1 MKSALIFL
9 FSIFIINLDAPV
21 LAQTPNTSSTNRF
34 DADKDLKDLLSPE
47 EYNVFKRH
55 QNSLDKKDNKETQA
69 EEKAGWKLSCSYTKC
84 FNKLNKDDKCNSN
97 ITDLFFGYKGDKK
110 VISGKGTYNIVVFND
125 KTIKLNRNHRE
136 YTSDLESVYSSINEV
151 VEFNRIDKS
160 IRKSIQ
166 VSRFRETKL
175 LDKKLYGDDEIV
187 VHSGRCNFQNNVKS
201 TTIVLPPCTKKTGVW
216 CKN

>member
-1 MKSALIFL
+1 MDI
-9 FSIFIINLDAPV
+9 PV
-21 LAQTPNTSSTNRF
+21 LAQTPNTSYTNRF
-34 DADKDLKDLLSPE
+34 DADKDLRDLLSPE
-47 EYNVFKRH
+47 EYNNFKLH
-55 QNSLDKKDNKETQA
+55 QNSLDKKNNKETQA
-69 EEKAGWKLSCSYTKC
+69 KEELGWILSCSYAKC
-84 FNKLNKDDKCNSN
+84 FNKLNKDDKCNPN
-97 ITDLFFGYKGDKK
+97 IIDLFFGSKGDKK
-110 VISGKGTYNIVVFND
+110 VISGKETYSLAVFND
-125 KTIKLNRNHRE
+125 KTIKLNRNYRE

-187 VHSGRCNFQNNVKS
+187 IYSGRCNFQNNVKP
-201 TTIVLPPCTKKTGVW
+201 TTIILPPCTKKKGIW